1 VPISGHKRG
10 ARQERS
16 VPRFARQDDASEDF
30 MSATPFDKTKLPSR
44 YTTVGPT
51 RAPHRSFLYAMG
63 LSSEEIAQ
71 PLVGVA
77 SCWNEAAPCNISLM
91 RQAQVVKK
99 GVAAAKG
106 TPREFCTITV
116 TDGIAMGHQGMK
128 ASLASRDLIADSV
141 ELTMRGHC
149 YDAIVGLAGCDKSL
163 PGMMMSMVRL
173 NVPSIFIYGG
183 SILPGTFRGRQI
195 TIQDVFEA
203 VGQHSVGDMSDED
216 LLEIEQAACPSAG
229 SCGAQFTANTMA
241 TVAEAIGLA
250 LPYSCGAPAPYE
262 MRDKFCYAA
271 GEKVMELIAK
281 QIRPRDI
288 VTRKSLENAAAVVSA
303 TGGST
308 NAALHLPAIAHEC
321 GIEFDLF
328 DVAEIFERTPYIAN
342 LKPGGKYVAKDM
354 FEAGGIPVLMKTMLE
369 HGYLHGDCMTVTGRT
384 LAENMEHVHWN
395 DEQDVVLPANKPIT
409 ATGGVVGLKGNLAED
424 GAIVKVA
431 GMSKLKFTG
440 PARCFDSEEDCFN
453 AVTNRDYKEG
463 EVLVIRYEGPKGG
476 PGMRE
481 MLSTTAALYGQGMG
495 DKVALITDG
504 RFSGATRGFCIGHVG
519 PEAAE
524 GGPIG
529 LLVDGDIIEIDAVAG
544 TLNVQLSDEDLAA
557 RRENW
562 IARETDYASGALW
575 KYAQTVGSAR
585 FGAVTHPGGAKEKH
599 CYADI

>member
-1 VPISGHKRG
+1 M
-10 ARQERS
+10 
-16 VPRFARQDDASEDF
+16 DAKVTSK
-30 MSATPFDKTKLPSR
+30 AKLPSR
-44 YTTVGPT
+44 YVTEGPA
-51 RAPHRSFLYAMG
+51 RAPHRSYLYAMG
-63 LSSEEIAQ
+63 LSQKEIAQ

-99 GVAAAKG
+99 GVAAANG

-128 ASLASRDLIADSV
+128 ASLVSRDVIADSV

-149 YDAIVGLAGCDKSL
+149 YDALVGLAGCDKSL
-163 PGMMMSMVRL
+163 PGMMMAMVRL
-173 NVPSIFIYGG
+173 NVPSVFIYGG
-183 SILPGTFRGRQI
+183 SILPGSYRGRQI
-195 TIQDVFEA
+195 TVQDVFEA
-203 VGQHSVGDMSDED
+203 VGQHSVGAISDDD
-216 LLEIEQAACPSAG
+216 LLEVEQAACPSAG

-262 MRDKFCYAA
+262 MRDRFNFAS
-271 GEKVMELIAK
+271 GEKVMELIARN
-281 QIRPRDI
+281 IRPRDI
-288 VTRKSLENAAAVVSA
+288 VTRKALENAAAVVSA

-308 NAALHLPAIAHEC
+308 NGALHLPAIAHEA

-328 DVAEIFERTPYIAN
+328 DVAEIFKKTPYIAD

-354 FEAGGIPVLMKTMLE
+354 FEAGGIPLLMKTLLD

-384 LAENMEHVHWN
+384 LAENMEHVAWN
-395 DEQDVVLPANKPIT
+395 DSQDVVHPANKPIT
-409 ATGGVVGLKGNLAED
+409 VTGGVVGLKGNLAPE

-431 GMSKLKFTG
+431 GMSELKFSG
-440 PARCFDSEEDCFN
+440 PARCFDSEEECFE
-453 AVTNRDYKEG
+453 AVTHRSYKEG

-495 DKVALITDG
+495 GKVALITDG

-519 PEAAE
+519 PEAAI

-529 LLVDGDIIEIDAVAG
+529 LLVDGDIITIDAVNGSLDVA
-544 TLNVQLSDEDLAA
+544 LSDEELAA
-557 RRENW
+557 RAKKW
-562 IARETDYASGALW
+562 KPRETDYQSGAIW

-585 FGAVTHPGGAKEKH
+585 YGAVTHPGGAKETH